1 MSNVVE
7 SFVSK
12 LKFDVNTRD
21 LEKARNSVDLMKK
34 ATKALEDEQRKQTQA
49 SAKSREELQ
58 DLRVALHAGI
68 IDKKKFKERTAAV
81 RIAMN
86 DESLAAHRT
95 TIALKALR
103 QAEREVTI
111 AAKEEAKAHRAAAT
125 EADKAAKAYDRM
137 QHAAFG
143 SKGKG
148 GPRRVGGLAGEDNP
162 YANKSKSFGQRI
174 GAGLKSTMASGNKRA
189 GGFASTIVS
198 GAVGN
203 LLSGATASVV
213 AGIGD
218 AFRGS
223 ISSAVQFE
231 SAMADVAKV
240 VDGLKTPTGQ
250 ITAEYSKLSE
260 ELKTLSTR
268 IAVTPVGLA
277 DMAAA
282 AGSAGIKGAELS
294 QFVEDAAKT
303 MVAFDITS
311 EEAGNGLAKLR
322 ANLGLNQEEVMGL
335 AGTMNHLSNSMA
347 STAAEVLDATLRVGA
362 VGKAANISGQEVA
375 GLTSA
380 MIAAGAT
387 SEVAATGTKNFIL
400 AMAAGTA
407 ATRRQREAFAK
418 LGMDSADVAKQFTGS
433 AEQRMAVTRKL
444 LEQLGN
450 MDNADRAATT
460 MQLFGRESLGP
471 IASLTT
477 NVKGFEEAMRL
488 AKDQVA
494 GAASVQKEYDV
505 RSKTTANAMQ
515 LLQNRI
521 SVVGL
526 EIGEGMMPALNQVI
540 VELGEFFGASK
551 EAGKGI
557 GETLGNGILKAWQAL
572 RDFIGPADELP
583 GKLQAIM
590 DKVATTSA
598 AVFDLVVAVGSLVVK
613 VTESPAGF
621 ALMGAAIAAL
631 LGPIGLV
638 TAALVIMNSL
648 ISDAADEWT
657 AQIEAGFI
665 VGGKNDKGS
674 VVANQQAWLE
684 HKLKN
689 PLDKKTRDAS
699 EDELDRKLN
708 QGSLANMSAG
718 RSSMLGEERER
729 GGIVP
734 MAGKRKTPAAQTKAG
749 PSAAQVQADKERRF
763 RALDAKR
770 KHLKPSERKEYNA
783 LSKELDLAKTTGGGG
798 GRKKKDETSG
808 FEGDIEGEIGRLSK
822 EAGNRA
828 GIKSAAAGMT
838 RKQQYAAAKQAEAD
852 TKAQLQG
859 RVDAGGTLPGSFHKN
874 LLDSAGFSDVAGRG
888 TPPPIAVSIIDV
900 KPMNVHVEFTGP
912 VETDMRVVRE
922 GVIRILRTEIPQQ
935 LAAGIR
941 EAKTPV
947 LY

>member
-49 SAKSREELQ
+49 SAKSRE
-58 DLRVALHAGI
+58 DLHALRKELHAGT
-68 IDKKKFKERTAAV
+68 IDKKKFKERTTAV
-81 RIAMN
+81 RLAMH
-86 DESLAAHRT
+86 DEANEARRT

-103 QAEREVTI
+103 VAEKGAAEAAREQ
-111 AAKEEAKAHRAAAT
+111 AKAHRAAAAD
-125 EADKAAKAYDRM
+125 ADKASKSYERM
-137 QHAAFG
+137 QDAAFG
-143 SKGKG
+143 SKG
-148 GPRRVGGLAGEDNP
+148 GPRRAGDALRGGKGGGDNP
-162 YANKSKSFGQRI
+162 YAPKRRQAK
-174 GAGLKSTMASGNKRA
+174 AGMSDLATTAVGTAA
-189 GGFASTIVS
+189 GGIIAGAAV
-198 GAVGN
+198 GAVRA
-203 LLSGATASVV
+203 L
-213 AGIGD
+213 GD
-218 AFRGS
+218 AMVDSFDK
-223 ISSAVQFE
+223 AVKFE

-240 VDGLKTPTGQ
+240 VDGLKTPTGE
-250 ITAEYSKLSE
+250 ITAEYTRLSD

-268 IAVTPVGLA
+268 IAVTPDGLA
-277 DMAAA
+277 EMASA

-294 QFVEDAAKT
+294 RFVEDAAKT

-311 EEAGNGLAKLR
+311 EEAGNGLSKLR

-362 VGKAANISGQEVA
+362 VGKAANVSGQEVA
-375 GLTSA
+375 GLASA
-380 MIAAGAT
+380 MISAGAT
-387 SEVAATGTKNFIL
+387 SEIAATATKTFIL
-400 AMAAGTA
+400 TMASGEA
-407 ATRRQREAFAK
+407 ATKRQREAFSK
-418 LGMDSADVAKQFTGS
+418 LGLDSKDVAKQFTGS
-433 AEQRMAVTRKL
+433 AEQRSAVISKVFSELGKL
-444 LEQLGN
+444 
-450 MDNADRAATT
+450 DNAGRASMT
-460 MQLFGRESLGP
+460 MNLFGRESLGP

-477 NVKGFEEAMRL
+477 NVKAFEEAMRL

-515 LLQNRI
+515 LLSNNIDVVKINLGEAMIPVMNEAGGMLVKIAKDVGDWVKENKDLIATGLDAFMLRAVQAADKLWPI
-521 SVVGL
+521 LEKVGHIVGTLTGDTGKLGTVFDVVMASVGL
-526 EIGEGMMPALNQVI
+526 ITGSFDVMTSTLSGLLTIVSGLVDAFAAFGRGDIAAGFVSLGNAIVSGILEPLRAVVRQVI
-540 VELGEFFGASK
+540 ALADATGANVVPDAVREFAGLGAKSISLKDNDDDGASQT
-551 EAGKGI
+551 GRSSSGLGI
-557 GETLGNGILKAWQAL
+557 ST
-572 RDFIGPADELP
+572 
-583 GKLQAIM
+583 
-590 DKVATTSA
+590 
-598 AVFDLVVAVGSLVVK
+598 
-613 VTESPAGF
+613 
-621 ALMGAAIAAL
+621 
-631 LGPIGLV
+631 
-638 TAALVIMNSL
+638 
-648 ISDAADEWT
+648 
-657 AQIEAGFI
+657 
-665 VGGKNDKGS
+665 
-674 VVANQQAWLE
+674 
-684 HKLKN
+684 
-689 PLDKKTRDAS
+689 
-699 EDELDRKLN
+699 
-708 QGSLANMSAG
+708 AG
-718 RSSMLGEERER
+718 RSSVALGFGEGQAPVAMAR
-729 GGIVP
+729 GKS
-734 MAGKRKTPAAQTKAG
+734 GKPGALPSGAAG
-749 PSAAQVQADKERRF
+749 PSAESIIDAKTARF
-763 RALDAKR
+763 HALDARR
-770 KHLKPSERKEYNA
+770 KKLKPSERKEYNA